1 MRKSLIEAGYL
12 NMVNFWEV
20 IRRGELGP
28 KVAERDFD
36 MKHVA
41 LKIIEL
47 QKEHGIKY
55 DPNVI
60 IPSDN
65 SLADSVWQAGIEL
78 LVHSGVYHT
87 QTGRVIKVTEEEI
100 KDELRHAPR
109 EFTLGEGLDRVTL
122 RSRGVEDQEPP
133 LVFGGPFGAPMT
145 EELFVKINQA
155 YAQEPLIDV
164 LFMPG
169 HLERIEG
176 LDIREHSPTEVQAA
190 RCFAEWTREAIRRA
204 GRPGMP
210 VSCVGGGVTGV
221 NEVAASDPDRGL
233 RRFDTR
239 GVNFLSELRVETQYL
254 SKVAHYLNYGCP
266 IRVGIVPFC
275 GGFGGDPAGTAILA
289 VAHHVAARLVYK
301 GTICSFGPQHIKYG
315 QQSNPHSLYLNSL
328 AGQAISRNSQIL
340 RTTTATVSAYPPSEQ
355 NMIEGAAIAL
365 AAVVSGSHI
374 SGGPR
379 PARTFAEKNLVSPLA
394 TRLFAEVGHAA
405 TRISRGEADGILKE
419 LIKKYVDR
427 MTLDKVPK
435 GRPFQETFN
444 LATLSPTEETTKIYA
459 ETRGKLEALGVG
471 LKE

>member
-1 MRKSLIEAGYL
+1 MGGL
-12 NMVNFWEV
+12 
-20 IRRGELGP
+20 
-28 KVAERDFD
+28 KVESRDFD
-36 MKHVA
+36 MKYIA
-41 LKIIEL
+41 MKIIEL
-47 QKEHGIKY
+47 QREHRIGY
-55 DPNVI
+55 DPGVLV
-60 IPSDN
+60 PKDN
-65 SLADSVWQAGIEL
+65 GLADSVWEAGLEL
-78 LVHSGVYHT
+78 LIHSGVYYN
-87 QTGRVIKVTEEEI
+87 QTGRVIRFSEEEI
-100 KDELRHAPR
+100 KEELRDCPR
-109 EFTLGEGLDRVTL
+109 EITLGEGEDARRVKNRT
-122 RSRGVEDQEPP
+122 VEDSEHPIIT
-133 LVFGGPFGAPMT
+133 GGPFGAPIT

-155 YAQEPLIDV
+155 YAQEPLIDF
-164 LFMPG
+164 LYMPG

-221 NEVAASDPDRGL
+221 NEVAASDPERGL

-289 VAHHVAARLVYK
+289 VAHHIAARLVYK

-315 QQSNPHSLYLNSL
+315 QQSNPHSLYLSSL
-328 AGQAISRNSQIL
+328 AGQAISRNSHLL
-340 RTTTATVSAYPPSEQ
+340 RTTTATVSAYPPSKQ
-355 NMIEGAAIAL
+355 NMLEGAAIAL

-394 TRLFAEVGHAA
+394 TRLFAEVGRAA
-405 TRISRGEADGILKE
+405 TRISREEADDILKE

-435 GRPFQETFN
+435 GRPFQEIFD
-444 LATLSPTEETTKIYA
+444 LATLRPTEESTKIYA
-459 ETRGKLEALGVG
+459 ETKGELEALGIG
-471 LKE
+471 LKI

>member
-1 MRKSLIEAGYL
+1 
-12 NMVNFWEV
+12 MVDFWEV
-20 IRRGELGP
+20 IRRGEVGGS
-28 KVAERDFD
+28 KVESRDFD
-36 MKHVA
+36 MKHIA
-41 LKIIEL
+41 MKIIEL
-47 QKEHGIKY
+47 QREHHIRY
-55 DPNVI
+55 DPDILV
-60 IPSDN
+60 PDDN
-65 SLADSVWQAGIEL
+65 GLADRVWQAGLEL
-78 LVHSGVYHT
+78 LLHSGVYYN
-87 QTGRVIKVTEEEI
+87 QTGRIIRFSEEEI
-100 KDELRHAPR
+100 EEELRTFPR
-109 EFTLGEGLDRVTL
+109 EVTLGAGEDTRTMK
-122 RSRGVEDQEPP
+122 SRTVEDCEPP
-133 LVFGGPFGAPMT
+133 IVFGGPFGAPID
-145 EELFVKINQA
+145 EGLFVKINQA
-155 YAQEPLIDV
+155 YAQEPLIDM
-164 LFMPG
+164 LYMPG
-169 HLERIEG
+169 HLERIEN

-210 VSCVGGGVTGV
+210 ISCVGGGVTGV

-239 GVNFLSELRVETQYL
+239 GVSFLSELRVETQYL

-289 VAHHVAARLVYK
+289 VAHHIAARLVYK

-315 QQSNPHSLYLNSL
+315 QQSNPHSLFLSSL
-328 AGQAISRNSQIL
+328 AGQAISRNSHIL
-340 RTTTATVSAYPPSEQ
+340 RSTTATVSAYPPSKQ

-405 TRISRGEADGILKE
+405 TRISREEADGILKE
-419 LIKKYVDR
+419 MIKKYVDT
-427 MTLDKVPK
+427 MTLDKVSK
-435 GRPFQETFN
+435 GRPFQEIFD
-444 LATLSPTEETTKIYA
+444 LATLRPTEESIKIYVEA
-459 ETRGKLEALGVG
+459 KGELEDLGIG